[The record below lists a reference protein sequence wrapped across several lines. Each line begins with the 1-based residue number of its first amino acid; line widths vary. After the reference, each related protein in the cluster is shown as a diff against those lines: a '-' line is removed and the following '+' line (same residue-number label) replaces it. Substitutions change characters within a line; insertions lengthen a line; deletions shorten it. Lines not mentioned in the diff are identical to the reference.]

1 LLLNILPPGFAF
13 FIRDRGHPG
22 HRNTGLPLPSRQSLR
37 IPKDGTGCG
46 KFSQQIEYH
55 VEAASHQFHRQ
66 NEFLTKALPGN
77 DYFSGNHQKRHFPE
91 EQFMLNLTTARGA
104 RLLALSLAFATSV
117 ASAQSPI
124 RIGWL
129 SSLTGPL
136 SSAAIAENQGVQF
149 AVDEINAS
157 GGVDG
162 RKLELVTRDTS
173 GEPTKAVNLAKQLA
187 FVDKVDFIIG
197 PVNSGE
203 SLATVPIVAKA
214 GIPNLIIGTIDEL
227 VDAQKF
233 PLAFRAINTNRQWIE
248 AANDY
253 ALNVL
258 GKKKIAVI
266 GDTSGYGTASSK
278 VAQNLLEKVG
288 VKPVYLALVDPNKT
302 DLTDELSKAK
312 AAGAEVIMPW
322 SAATGLLARLFNTRG
337 DMGWDV
343 PIVGHPAMMAPP
355 VRPLLNKP
363 EYWRN
368 AFAAGYISTTYDA
381 KGKLPPRTQV
391 LMDKIRPKLGKG
403 EIDFMFWWIALGYDT
418 VRIVEHAVKT
428 AGSTDAAAI
437 GKVLENTKDFP
448 GVYAIYS
455 WSKENRNGFPDHNI
469 VMNIAGSFKDG
480 SFAAAKR

>member
-1 LLLNILPPGFAF
+1 MLKCSIARLSILSLLFAA
-13 FIRDRGHPG
+13 
-22 HRNTGLPLPSRQSLR
+22 
-37 IPKDGTGCG
+37 C
-46 KFSQQIEYH
+46 
-55 VEAASHQFHRQ
+55 AASA
-66 NEFLTKALPGN
+66 E
-77 DYFSGNHQKRHFPE
+77 
-91 EQFMLNLTTARGA
+91 
-104 RLLALSLAFATSV
+104 
-117 ASAQSPI
+117 SPI

-136 SSAAIAENQGVQF
+136 SSAALAENQGVQF
-149 AVDEINAS
+149 AVDEINAA
-157 GGVDG
+157 GGING
-162 RKLELVTRDTS
+162 RKLELITRDTS

-227 VDAQKF
+227 VDPQKF
-233 PLAFRAINTNRQWIE
+233 PLAFRAINTNKQWIA

-258 GKKKIAVI
+258 RKRKVAVI

-278 VAQNLLEKVG
+278 LAQDLLDKAG
-288 VKPVYLALVDPNKT
+288 VKPVYVALVDPNKT
-302 DLTDELSKAK
+302 DLTDELSKAR
-312 AAGAEVIMPW
+312 AAGADVIMPW

-363 EYWRN
+363 EYWKN
-368 AFAAGYISTTYDA
+368 AFAAGYVSTTYDA
-381 KGKLPPRTQV
+381 KGKLPPRTQA

-403 EIDFMFWWIALGYDT
+403 DIDFMFWWIALGYDT
-418 VRIVEHAVKT
+418 VKIVEHAVKT
-428 AGSTDAAAI
+428 AGSTDPAAI
-437 GKVLENTKDFP
+437 GKALESTHDFP
-448 GVYAIYS
+448 GAYASYS
-455 WSKENRNGFPDHNI
+455 WSKENRNGYPDHGI
-469 VMNIAGSFKDG
+469 VMNVAGSFKDG
-480 SFAAAKR
+480 SFVAAPR

>member
-1 LLLNILPPGFAF
+1 MLKL
-13 FIRDRGHPG
+13 
-22 HRNTGLPLPSRQSLR
+22 T
-37 IPKDGTGCG
+37 
-46 KFSQQIEYH
+46 
-55 VEAASHQFHRQ
+55 AAR
-66 NEFLTKALPGN
+66 A
-77 DYFSGNHQKRHFPE
+77 
-91 EQFMLNLTTARGA
+91 A
-104 RLLALSLAFATSV
+104 RLLVLSFAFAASA
-117 ASAQSPI
+117 ASAQSTI

-149 AVDEINAS
+149 AVDEINAA
-157 GGVDG
+157 GGVNG
-162 RKLELVTRDTS
+162 RKLELITRDTS

-233 PLAFRAINTNRQWIE
+233 PLAFRAINTNKQWIE

-258 GKKKIAVI
+258 KRKKIAVI

-278 VAQNLLEKVG
+278 VAQDLLDKAG
-288 VKPVYLALVDPNKT
+288 VKPVYVALVDPNKT
-302 DLTDELSKAK
+302 DLTDELNKAK
-312 AAGAEVIMPW
+312 AAGADVIMPW

-343 PIVGHPAMMAPP
+343 PIVGHPAMMAPT

-363 EYWRN
+363 EYWKN
-368 AFAAGYISTTYDA
+368 AFAAGYLSTTYDA
-381 KGKLPPRTQV
+381 KGKLPPRTQA
-391 LMDKIRPKLGKG
+391 LMEKIRPKLGKG

-418 VRIVEHAVKT
+418 VKIVEHAVKT

-437 GKVLENTKDFP
+437 GKVLENTRDFQ
-448 GVYAIYS
+448 GSYATYT
-455 WSKENRNGFPDHNI
+455 WSKENRNGYPDHAI
-469 VMNIAGSFKDG
+469 VVNVAGSFKDG
-480 SFAAAKR
+480 SFLAAPTSP